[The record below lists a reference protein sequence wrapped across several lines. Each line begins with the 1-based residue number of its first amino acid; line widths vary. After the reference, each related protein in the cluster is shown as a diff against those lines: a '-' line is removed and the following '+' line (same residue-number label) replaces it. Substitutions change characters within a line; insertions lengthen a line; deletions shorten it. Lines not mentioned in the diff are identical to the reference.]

1 MTAASVWD
9 ATITDPEQRT
19 IRVKIEA
26 WVDRIEHNA
35 FGVIYGSV
43 TVMALLMATGH
54 GGGALIETS
63 AILFGSIFAI
73 ALAESFAKISSV
85 AVQKRQSFGWSEV
98 YHGWVHS
105 RPTLIAAN
113 IPTLLIAAA
122 SLGFYEYETSIA
134 LAQISAIILLALCGY
149 SIGWVIYRRVVPG
162 LLHGAFTS
170 GIGVALAV
178 LNYLLHLG

>member
-1 MTAASVWD
+1 M
-9 ATITDPEQRT
+9 TDPEQKT
-19 IRVKIEA
+19 IRAKIEA
-26 WVDRIEHNA
+26 WIDRIEHNA

-54 GGGALIETS
+54 ADGEPVRTA

-73 ALAESFAKISSV
+73 ALAESFAKISSD
-85 AVQKRQSFGWSEV
+85 AVQKRQPFGWSEV

-105 RPTLIAAN
+105 RPALIAAN
-113 IPTLLIAAA
+113 IPTLLIAAS
-122 SLGFYEYETSIA
+122 SLGFYGYETSIA
-134 LAQISAIILLALCGY
+134 LAQISAIILLGLYGY

-178 LNYLLHLG
+178 VKYLLH

>member
-1 MTAASVWD
+1 MRA
-9 ATITDPEQRT
+9 
-19 IRVKIEA
+19 KIEA
-26 WVDRIEHNA
+26 WIDRIEHNA

-54 GGGALIETS
+54 ADGEPIETS

-73 ALAESFAKISSV
+73 VLAESFAKISSD
-85 AVQKRQSFGWSEV
+85 ALQKRQSFGWSEV

-122 SLGFYEYETSIA
+122 SLGFYGYGTSIT
-134 LAQISAIILLALCGY
+134 LAQISAISLLALYGY
-149 SIGWVIYRRVVPG
+149 SIGWVIYRKTVPS

-170 GIGVALAV
+170 GIGIALAV
-178 LNYLLHLG
+178 VKYLLH